1 MAGGPFEGMLM
12 KVQFDDPLFE
22 AWTQRPI
29 LTIAEGG
36 AEIGEIKATAARI
49 PEGDRDA
56 WYREWTVTADRLYAE
71 AEECAARGARISAR
85 SLYQRA
91 STYYNNSYPLLFGR
105 PIDPRVKSG
114 YAREAEAFARAAPL
128 FDPPITPV
136 AIPFE
141 SITLPGWFYSGGAGP
156 RPLLI
161 CTNGYDETIQTMH
174 YGSAAAAQ
182 RRGYHVL
189 TFDGPGQ
196 GRVLIEDGVLMR
208 PDWETVVR
216 AVVDFALT
224 LPGVDHSRIALAGWS
239 FGGYLAPRAASGEPR
254 LAALIADPG
263 QWDLIEAFRAAFP
276 RLGVPTEVAQ
286 ELPDIDAKLL
296 EPAFA
301 AIRSDPQLNWTFMQR
316 GFMVHG
322 VDTVMDYLRVCVHY
336 RLSDRIANIRCPT
349 LVTQAESDPVAAR
362 AGRLYDALTGPKT
375 FIRFTAAEG
384 AGDHCEASARSV
396 YIQRA
401 YDWLDGAC

>member
-1 MAGGPFEGMLM
+1 MLM
-12 KVQFDDPLFE
+12 KIQFDDPLFE

-49 PEGDRDA
+49 PEGNRDA
-56 WYREWTVTADRLYAE
+56 WYREWTLTADRLYAQ

-91 STYYNNSYPLLFGR
+91 SSYYRNSYPLLFGR
-105 PIDPRVKSG
+105 PIDACVKSG
-114 YAREAEAFARAAPL
+114 YAREAEAFARAAAL

-141 SITLPGWFYSGGAGP
+141 SITLPGWFYSGGAGQ

-174 YGSAAAAQ
+174 YGSAAGAQ

-276 RLGVPTEVAQ
+276 HLGVPTEVAQ
-286 ELPDIDAKLL
+286 ELPDVDAKLL

-301 AIRSDPQLNWTFMQR
+301 AIRSDPQLNWTFVQR

-322 VDTVMDYLRVCVHY
+322 VDTVMDYLRICVHY

-362 AGRLYDALTGPKT
+362 ARRLYDALTGPKT
-375 FIRFTAAEG
+375 FILFTAAEG

-396 YIQRA
+396 YIQRT
-401 YDWLDGAC
+401 YDWLDGVLGD